1 MEALLAELLLGES
14 EHDICALLECD
25 LEAREAFGQA
35 LIEEALERARASI
48 RGRAA
53 HKGVRLAPVRA
64 TWRCCTPHEYEA
76 KVRAV
81 YAASVRPLL
90 ARDGVNLILLARA
103 TCVPQPDG
111 AVDGTLELECGV
123 SHTLT
128 TDPLITRRCIY
139 GRNPDGTAVVKRE
152 HASRRPR
159 DFLRTLDNEPRE
171 PSLSVIERS

>member
-25 LEAREAFGQA
+25 LAAREAFGEA
-35 LIEEALERARASI
+35 LKEEALERARASI
-48 RGRAA
+48 RGRVA
-53 HKGVRLAPVRA
+53 HKGVRMAPVRA
-64 TWRCCTPHEYEA
+64 TWRCSTQYEYEA
-76 KVRAV
+76 AVRAV
-81 YAASVRPLL
+81 YAERVRPLL
-90 ARDGVNLILLARA
+90 ERDGVNLILLASA

-139 GRNPDGTAVVKRE
+139 GRALDGKAVVKRE
-152 HASRRPR
+152 HASRRS
-159 DFLRTLDNEPRE
+159 RE
-171 PSLSVIERS
+171 F